1 MRLGL
6 VLIFFF
12 WLLSYGAYAQGG
24 DNLWDVIYLK
34 NGGIVKGVI
43 IEQIPGKTVKIQ
55 QRDGNVLIFN
65 YEDIDKILKESKT
78 PAPNN
83 EEAVTSSKKSAAQP
97 QDSTYRFKRFFAAPF
112 IAFNSLWATNAKVDN
127 QLGYDFGFLAGY
139 RFHNHWSVLSG
150 LVVTNSIE
158 KFQRGQYRFELK
170 PPPPIDST
178 YILILDKYEV
188 KKTYTFLNF
197 PLVFRYHS
205 EKKDSKVGF
214 YLDLGMRFGFI
225 FYKEKEYHQNLI
237 IRDNQNVGF
246 NWDFITLGFGLKV
259 PIIKDMSLYA
269 GPNYSLGMARINT
282 SFEIVQ
288 NLGGKIGVI
297 YLF

>member
-12 WLLSYGAYAQGG
+12 WLLSYWAYPQIG
-24 DNLWDVIYLK
+24 DRLWDVIYLK
-34 NGGIVKGVI
+34 NGGIVKGTI

-55 QRDGNVLIFN
+55 QRDGNLLIFN
-65 YEDIDKILKESKT
+65 YEDIDKILKENKASAPDEETVTFPKT
-78 PAPNN
+78 SVARP
-83 EEAVTSSKKSAAQP
+83 
-97 QDSTYRFKRFFAAPF
+97 DSTYRFKRFFTAPF
-112 IAFNSLWATNAKVDN
+112 LGFNSLWATSAKVDN
-127 QLGYDFGFLAGY
+127 QLAYDFGFLAAY

-158 KFQRGQYRFELK
+158 KFERRQYRFALVQ
-170 PPPPIDST
+170 PPPIDST
-178 YILILDKYEV
+178 YILILDKYEA

-205 EKKDSKVGF
+205 EKKDNKVGF

-225 FYKEKEYHQNLI
+225 FYKEKEYHENLI
-237 IRDNQNVGF
+237 VRDNQNVGF
-246 NWDFITLGFGLKV
+246 NWDFIGLGFGLKV

-269 GPNYSLGMARINT
+269 GPSYSLGMAKINT
-282 SFEIVQ
+282 SFEIIQ
-288 NLGGKIGVI
+288 NLGGKIGLI